1 MWRGFP
7 FVVFL
12 VLALI
17 NGSAQ
22 WGQGGRPLSEGIRD
36 AMEATHNIFKRLVRV
51 FLAGGNI
58 FIRTY
63 THVSS

>member
-7 FVVFL
+7 SVVFL

-36 AMEATHNIFKRLVRV
+36 AMEATHNIFKRLVGLF
-51 FLAGGNI
+51 FLAGAI
-58 FIRTY
+58 FIHTY
-63 THVSS
+63 THVSA

>member
-22 WGQGGRPLSEGIRD
+22 WGRGGRPLSEGVRD
-36 AMEATHNIFKRLVRV
+36 AMEASDNIFKRLVRV
-51 FLAGGNI
+51 FLAGAI
-58 FIRTY
+58 FIHTY
-63 THVSS
+63 THVSA